1 MERFRIRKAAC
12 FLITLFGLFIV
23 GPAFSL
29 PSPENPYLQGTGLI
43 LTTPFAESS
52 ESLGDNEGS
61 ALVLADNSLWLV
73 DDSREI
79 LVEVDV
85 NNGSLKRIISSA
97 QLQATTELG
106 GSAPAGVA
114 RTGDLEAIAY
124 DPIADELFV
133 FSGGCCNSASVTPAV
148 FRLTRQGGRL
158 ELDSFSDLPSGSD
171 FSGAAANPLTGQL
184 WVASSKTVSA
194 YTYGAFS
201 VTDSRSYAVSGVIS
215 GLGFTPDGNEL
226 LMVSTQERL
235 YRLDW
240 ATRNFVPGY
249 DISIPL
255 VGDSRSV
262 VVLGDEILIGDGWD
276 AASGTSSFLAVHRM
290 ELSAGVPPSFIL
302 NSPFPGEIQLDTL
315 EVSGVATDD
324 TSVESVAVIVR
335 SRDTSEYLRPGG
347 LYGRPYRFPANLSQP
362 SSPSTDFSW
371 STDLPPGDYSVQ
383 VEVRDNNNLLF
394 SMRSTRFTMSSSSVA
409 VDTEPPTS
417 TVTSPS
423 NAESVLSPVTI
434 SGFASDN
441 QAVASMRV
449 ILRDRATG
457 RYLQADGTF
466 GRARYLTIPV
476 VSPGVQNT
484 AFSWAP
490 PGLGEGQYFVDVQA
504 RDEAGNLGVRDRI
517 YFDVVSVID
526 NELPSSTVT
535 APTDGESVLA
545 PVVIAGSAADDQGV
559 ASMRVILRNRET
571 SQYLQDDGSFGR
583 ANYITVPVASPGA
596 TNTTFSW
603 APPGLVEGQYFVDVQ
618 ARDAAGNLG
627 DRERIYFDVV
637 SVIDTIPPSSSV
649 STPANGET
657 VLAPVSISGTAADDQ
672 GVASMRVILRNRET
686 SQYLQ
691 DDGSFGRANYITIP
705 VASSGAT
712 NTTFTWVPPG
722 LGAGSYFVD
731 VQARDLAGNL
741 GVRDRI
747 YFDVVTVIDNEP
759 PSSTVSSPTNGENV
773 LAPVLIEGIAT
784 DDQGVASMRVIL
796 RNRATSQYLQDD
808 GSFGRA
814 NYITVP
820 VASPGAGTTAF
831 AWAPPGLGVGSYFVD
846 VQARDGVGNLGVRE
860 RIYFDVVSP

>member
-226 LMVSTQERL
+226 LMVSTQ
-235 YRLDW
+235 
-240 ATRNFVPGY
+240 
-249 DISIPL
+249 
-255 VGDSRSV
+255 
-262 VVLGDEILIGDGWD
+262 
-276 AASGTSSFLAVHRM
+276 VHRM

-394 SMRSTRFTMSSSSVA
+394 SMRSTR
-409 VDTEPPTS
+409 
-417 TVTSPS
+417 
-423 NAESVLSPVTI
+423 
-434 SGFASDN
+434 
-441 QAVASMRV
+441 
-449 ILRDRATG
+449 
-457 RYLQADGTF
+457 
-466 GRARYLTIPV
+466 
-476 VSPGVQNT
+476 
-484 AFSWAP
+484 
-490 PGLGEGQYFVDVQA
+490 
-504 RDEAGNLGVRDRI
+504 
-517 YFDVVSVID
+517 
-526 NELPSSTVT
+526 
-535 APTDGESVLA
+535 
-545 PVVIAGSAADDQGV
+545 
-559 ASMRVILRNRET
+559 
-571 SQYLQDDGSFGR
+571 
-583 ANYITVPVASPGA
+583 
-596 TNTTFSW
+596 
-603 APPGLVEGQYFVDVQ
+603 
-618 ARDAAGNLG
+618 
-627 DRERIYFDVV
+627 
-637 SVIDTIPPSSSV
+637 
-649 STPANGET
+649 
-657 VLAPVSISGTAADDQ
+657 
-672 GVASMRVILRNRET
+672 
-686 SQYLQ
+686 
-691 DDGSFGRANYITIP
+691 
-705 VASSGAT
+705 
-712 NTTFTWVPPG
+712 
-722 LGAGSYFVD
+722 
-731 VQARDLAGNL
+731 
-741 GVRDRI
+741 
-747 YFDVVTVIDNEP
+747 
-759 PSSTVSSPTNGENV
+759 
-773 LAPVLIEGIAT
+773 
-784 DDQGVASMRVIL
+784 
-796 RNRATSQYLQDD
+796 
-808 GSFGRA
+808 
-814 NYITVP
+814 
-820 VASPGAGTTAF
+820 
-831 AWAPPGLGVGSYFVD
+831 
-846 VQARDGVGNLGVRE
+846 
-860 RIYFDVVSP
+860 